1 MLWPLNISTREPV
14 GASAP
19 VATSHP
25 CHGSGDTAARG
36 WAIVPAQGR
45 EVRILAS
52 LGHVVSSQPPALLLW
67 PEHSWADNMQVSMCG
82 SAPARLLSTE
92 QVAGGLGPR
101 SCGCR
106 DEGAAPPA
114 CGGCAACAGSR
125 PGGLGLPVPGHN
137 WPRCPARE
145 LLAPPGASQAAGGGG
160 DLGHLVTG
168 RSELWATISCFDP
181 RPQQAHIWTLSS
193 GAGLDSLSPR
203 PLLGALPPQQQGA
216 RGAPLLMR
224 TSAEAGLLQTAG
236 GDDSSGWASEAQ
248 PDLAPLGAPLPV
260 VDAPR
265 AGASRPPHSCALS
278 AAGGVGP
285 EPVGAVTGG
294 GQVASLG
301 PRCFTL
307 RPFRM
312 QHG

>member
-1 MLWPLNISTREPV
+1 MALPQQGFYLPNRWQAGLAHAAAGV
-14 GASAP
+14 GMRAQRPPP
-19 VATSHP
+19 VADVRRAQEAGLEDWGCPFRGITGHAAQPGSSLHP
-25 CHGSGDTAARG
+25 
-36 WAIVPAQGR
+36 
-45 EVRILAS
+45 
-52 LGHVVSSQPPALLLW
+52 
-67 PEHSWADNMQVSMCG
+67 
-82 SAPARLLSTE
+82 
-92 QVAGGLGPR
+92 
-101 SCGCR
+101 
-106 DEGAAPPA
+106 
-114 CGGCAACAGSR
+114 
-125 PGGLGLPVPGHN
+125 LGLP
-137 WPRCPARE
+137 RQR
-145 LLAPPGASQAAGGGG
+145 GGGG